1 MMKTSQRTILS
12 MFFVVVLTF
21 SLTVPASARASDYFV
36 DKKLSASSAGNGTLK
51 LTLNILA
58 TETMQELG
66 ATQIRVYEKQSNGTS
81 KAVYTFYRASY
92 PKLIAKNRNY
102 MTVDITYRGIP
113 GKTYYAT
120 ANCYAKNSKGANN
133 MWVGSKSVTV

>member
-1 MMKTSQRTILS
+1 MVKTSQRTILS
-12 MFFVVVLTF
+12 LFFVVVLTF

-51 LTLNILA
+51 LTLTVLA

-66 ATQIRVYEKQSNGTS
+66 ASQIRVYEKQSNGTN
-81 KAVYTFYRASY
+81 KVVYTFYRASY
-92 PKLIAKNRNY
+92 PKLIAKNRAS
-102 MTVDITYRGIP
+102 MVVDLTYRGVP

-120 ANCYAKNSKGANN
+120 AGCYAKNSKGSSTI
-133 MWVGSKSVTV
+133 WVGSKSVTV

>member
-12 MFFVVVLTF
+12 LFFIVVLTF

-51 LTLNILA
+51 LTLDISA

-66 ATQIRVYEKQSNGTS
+66 ASQIRVYEKQSNGIS
-81 KAVYTFYRASY
+81 KVVYTFYRASY
-92 PKLIAKNRNY
+92 PKLIVKNKSSIV
-102 MTVDITYRGIP
+102 VDVTYRGIP
-113 GKTYYAT
+113 GKIYYAT
-120 ANCYAKNSKGANN
+120 ANCYAKNSKGSNS
-133 MWVGSKSVTV
+133 MWVDSHSVRV

>member
-12 MFFVVVLTF
+12 LFFVVVLTF

-51 LTLNILA
+51 LTLTVLA

-66 ATQIRVYEKQSNGTS
+66 ASQIRVYEKQSNGTS

-92 PKLIAKNRNY
+92 PKLIAKN
-102 MTVDITYRGIP
+102 TASIVVDVTYRGIP

-120 ANCYAKNSKGANN
+120 AGCYAKNSKGSSTI
-133 MWVGSKSVTV
+133 WVGSKSVTV